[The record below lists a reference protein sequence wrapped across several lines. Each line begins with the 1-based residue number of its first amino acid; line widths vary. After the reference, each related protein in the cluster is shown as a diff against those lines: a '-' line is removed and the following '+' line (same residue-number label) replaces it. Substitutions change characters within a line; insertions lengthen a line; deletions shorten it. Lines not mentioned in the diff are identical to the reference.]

1 MPRIMFVTGSL
12 AHGGAERHAITL
24 INRLAECGHE
34 CHAVYIK
41 SDAAQLDR
49 LRLRDGGSVKCLSAA
64 RYFDQ
69 RALADFAS
77 HIARIR
83 PEVIVAANPYALM
96 YSRLA
101 LRLSGVRAALA
112 VTFHTTLLPS
122 AKEWLQM
129 LYYRPLFW
137 TVDCLVFIC
146 EAQRRH
152 WLRRLVTARRSE
164 MIYNGVDL
172 SHWRPWSNA
181 DRAAQR
187 AALGFAANDLVF
199 GMCALF
205 RPEKNHLQL
214 IEAIGALR
222 RRGIAARALLI
233 GDGDMRAAIEARA
246 RELGLTDA
254 VVITGLQK
262 DVRPFLAASDAVVLC
277 SQTVETFSLAALEAM
292 ALGLPV
298 VLSEIGGAA
307 EMVRAGGNGLLFPA
321 GDTGALVDRLA
332 QLVDQGERER
342 MGKQARARV
351 EALFSETTMVD
362 RYSQLLVDLCRVRP
376 GAKAVVSAFPDGQ
389 R

>member
-1 MPRIMFVTGSL
+1 MPRVMFVTGSM

-24 INRLAECGHE
+24 INRLAERGYE
-34 CHAVYIK
+34 CHAVYVK

-49 LRLRDGGSVKCLSAA
+49 MRLGEGASVKCLSAA
-64 RYFDQ
+64 RYLDR
-69 RALADFAS
+69 RALSDFAA
-77 HIARIR
+77 HIGRVR
-83 PEVIVAANPYALM
+83 PDVIVAANPYALM

-101 LRLSGVRAALA
+101 LRFSGVRAALA
-112 VTFHTTLLPS
+112 VTFHSTLLLS

-129 LYYRPLFW
+129 LYYRPFFW
-137 TVDCLVFIC
+137 TVNCLVFIC
-146 EAQRRH
+146 AAQRGH
-152 WLRRLVTARRSE
+152 WLRRLVTGRRDE

-172 SHWRPWSNA
+172 AYWRPWSA
-181 DRAAQR
+181 GDRAQQR
-187 AALGFAANDLVF
+187 AALGFAANDLVI

-233 GDGDMRAAIEARA
+233 GDGEMRPAIEARA
-246 RELGLTDA
+246 RELGLSGA

-262 DVRPFLAASDAVVLC
+262 DVRPFLAASDTVVLC
-277 SQTVETFSLAALEAM
+277 SQTETFSLAALEAM

-298 VLSEIGGAA
+298 VLSEVGGAA
-307 EMVRAGGNGLLFPA
+307 EMVRPGVNGFLFPV
-321 GDTGALVDRLA
+321 GDTGALVERLA
-332 QLVDQGERER
+332 QLVDPAERER
-342 MGKQARARV
+342 MGNEARARM

-362 RYSQLLVDLCRVRP
+362 RYAQLLVDLCQVR
-376 GAKAVVSAFPDGQ
+376 ASAETVVF

>member
-1 MPRIMFVTGSL
+1 MPRVMFVTGSL

-24 INRLAECGHE
+24 INRLAERGHD
-34 CHAVYIK
+34 CHAVYVK
-41 SDAAQLDR
+41 SDAGQLDR
-49 LRLRDGGSVKCLSAA
+49 MRLGDGGSVKCLSAA
-64 RYFDQ
+64 RYFDR
-69 RALADFAS
+69 RALADFAA
-77 HIARIR
+77 HIGRIR
-83 PEVIVAANPYALM
+83 PEVIVATNTYALM

-101 LRLSGVRAALA
+101 LRFSGVTAVLA
-112 VTFHTTLLPS
+112 VTFHTTLLPN

-129 LYYRPLFW
+129 LYYRPFFW

-152 WLRRLVTARRSE
+152 WLRRLVTAPRNE

-172 SHWRPWSNA
+172 RHWRPWSA
-181 DRAAQR
+181 GDRAARR
-187 AALGFAANDLVF
+187 AALGFAANDLVI

-222 RRGIAARALLI
+222 GRGIAARALLI
-233 GDGDMRAAIEARA
+233 GDGEMRPAIEARA
-246 RELGLTDA
+246 RELGLSDA
-254 VVITGLQK
+254 VLITGLQK
-262 DVRPFLAASDAVVLC
+262 DVRPFLAASDTVVLC

-307 EMVRAGGNGLLFPA
+307 EMVRPGGNGFLFPV
-321 GDTGALVDRLA
+321 GDTGALVDRLV
-332 QLVDQGERER
+332 QLVDPRERER
-342 MGKQARARV
+342 MGNHARARV

-362 RYSQLLVDLCRVRP
+362 SYERLLADLCRVRP
-376 GAKAVVSAFPDGQ
+376 EADAASLRA
-389 R
+389 